1 MPRAA
6 ILKALVGPGDTIW
19 WATLETFTHLSL
31 CLLTEEVREDTRP
44 TRTRESFAPQL
55 DTPPGAAYI
64 SIWLYNQR
72 VIDA

>member
-1 MPRAA
+1 MTP
-6 ILKALVGPGDTIW
+6 IEV
-19 WATLETFTHLSL
+19 ATHDDAGESRQ
-31 CLLTEEVREDTRP
+31 EVREDTRP

>member
-1 MPRAA
+1 
-6 ILKALVGPGDTIW
+6 
-19 WATLETFTHLSL
+19 
-31 CLLTEEVREDTRP
+31 LLTEEVREDTRP

-55 DTPPGAAYI
+55 DTPPGAEYI